1 MELRLNEQDL
11 VDSVCVYT
19 AAKEYTNPESIDVE
33 LAFNPSF
40 GFSATAN
47 VHGRMKNLNEQDVI
61 DAVAVYLRDYHNFHP
76 DRLQI
81 ELQFIE
87 NEGITA
93 SVLVRN
99 FI

>member
-1 MELRLNEQDL
+1 MELLFNEQDL

-19 AAKEYTNPESIDVE
+19 AAREYTNPEDVDVD

-47 VHGRMKNLNEQDVI
+47 VRGRMRNLNEQDVI

-76 DRLQI
+76 DRLQVD
-81 ELQFIE
+81 LRFTE

-93 SVLVRN
+93 SILVRN
-99 FI
+99 F